1 MTQGPIWSRFR
12 LDPRRH
18 SLLRASDEDRDIVR
32 EIVGD
37 AFADGRLDRSEFDER
52 LAAIDGTRFLGDLL
66 EPLGDLVMDAHPID
80 PASEPGPDPV
90 VPAAP
95 ATVDPLAPPPPST
108 PAEIESAARTHHA
121 KLFRASL
128 SSFVGAS
135 AITTLIWLA
144 VGLFSGDFS
153 GFWPI
158 FVMLGTGIG
167 VISTA
172 ARRSQIIDE
181 RRRALTRQ
189 AREYREMEGPRD
201 APRSFGTFAP
211 PASHDEDRRALR
223 RRRSQADGS
232 TGDDPHGQPPQPR

>member
-1 MTQGPIWSRFR
+1 MAQGPIWSRFR

-18 SLLRASDEDRDIVR
+18 STLRASDEDRDIVR
-32 EIVGD
+32 ECLGE
-37 AFADGRLDRSEFDER
+37 AYADGRLDRDEFDDR
-52 LAAIDGTRFLGDLL
+52 LTAVDRSRFLGDLL
-66 EPLGDLVMDAHPID
+66 EPLGDLVMDAHPVD
-80 PASEPGPDPV
+80 PDAE
-90 VPAAP
+90 PAAAP
-95 ATVDPLAPPPPST
+95 TALEPLEPPPPST
-108 PAEIESAARTHHA
+108 PSEIEDAARAHHA

-144 VGLFSGDFS
+144 SGLFAGSFA

-172 ARRSQIIDE
+172 GRRSRIIEE

-189 AREYREMEGPRD
+189 AREYRELEGPHHTRHRQG
-201 APRSFGTFAP
+201 PFRTQLH
-211 PASHDEDRRALR
+211 PASHDEERRDKR
-223 RRRSQADGS
+223 RRRSRRDDEPHADDGPEA
-232 TGDDPHGQPPQPR
+232 DDPPRD

>member
-18 SLLRASDEDRDIVR
+18 TSLRASDEDRDVVR
-32 EIVGD
+32 ECLGE
-37 AFADGRLDRSEFDER
+37 AYADGRLDRSEFDDR
-52 LAAIDGTRFLGDLL
+52 LTAVDGSRFLGDLL
-66 EPLGDLVMDAHPID
+66 EPLSDLVLDAHPAD
-80 PASEPGPDPV
+80 PASEPE
-90 VPAAP
+90 AART
-95 ATVDPLAPPPPST
+95 ALEPLEPPPPST
-108 PAEIESAARTHHA
+108 PSEIEAAARAHHA
-121 KLFRASL
+121 KVFRASL

-144 VGLFSGDFS
+144 TGLFSGGFA

-172 ARRSQIIDE
+172 SRRSQIIEE

-189 AREYREMEGPRD
+189 AREYKELEGPQQTQHD
-201 APRSFGTFAP
+201 TGSFRTQPP
-211 PASHDEDRRALR
+211 PASRDEDRRDLR
-223 RRRSQADGS
+223 RRRSRRDDEPGAD
-232 TGDDPHGQPPQPR
+232 HEPP